1 MSKPFNPLL
10 LTDFYK
16 IEHYRQY
23 PAGTTMV
30 YSNLTARKSRI
41 PGVDKVVFFGL
52 QYFIKEYLI
61 KQFNEGF
68 FNRPKEEVMEE
79 YRRVVKN
86 TIGDL
91 PSYEHIEK
99 LHDLGYLPIRIKA
112 LPEGSK
118 VPIRVA
124 MLTIQNTHEEFAW
137 LTNFLESLMSAIIWL
152 PITSATI
159 AYEYKKLFTKYLSET
174 VGDTDFVQWMGH
186 DFSFRGMGGLEAA
199 VTSGMG
205 HLLSFTGTD
214 TIPAILALEEYYGAN
229 VEKEL
234 VGASVPAT
242 EHSVMCAGTGVEG
255 EFETFKRLITKT
267 YPSGIISIVSD
278 TFDLWQ
284 VLTVFMPSLKKEIL
298 ARDGKVVI
306 RPDSGD
312 PVDIICGRNFPVFES
327 VDEVEIAFAHNIVGT
342 VKFQVGEKVYKI
354 ISHSG
359 TDFKYE
365 EVAKTFEEK
374 GVIELLWDV
383 FGGTIV
389 NGYKVLNPKVGAI
402 YGDSITIERARQI
415 SERLIAKGF
424 APLLVYGI
432 GSFTYQYNTRDTFGM
447 AVKATAIKMAAYTAT
462 DPQERLDDVLIEIF
476 KDPVTDDGTKK
487 SAKGLIQVRE
497 VLEADGLG
505 KLHHKTYEMVDQ
517 QTEAEEKFGQLKVV
531 YEDGKLLEET
541 SLSEIRKL
549 LK

>member
-1 MSKPFNPLL
+1 MKPFNPLL

-16 IEHYRQY
+16 VGHVFQY
-23 PAGTTMV
+23 PQGTTMV

-41 PGVDKVVFFGL
+41 PEVDKVVFFGL

-61 KQFNEGF
+61 KQFKEGF
-68 FNRPKEEVMEE
+68 FDRPKEEVMEE
-79 YRRVVKN
+79 YRRIVKN
-86 TIGDL
+86 TIGEL

-137 LTNFLESLMSAIIWL
+137 LTNFLESLMSAILWL

-174 VGDTDFVQWMGH
+174 LGDTDFVQWMGH

-199 VTSGMG
+199 VLSGMG

-229 VEKEL
+229 VEREL
-234 VGASVPAT
+234 VGGSVPAT

-255 EFETFKRLITKT
+255 EFETFKRLITQT
-267 YPSGIISIVSD
+267 YPSGIVSIVSD

-284 VLTVFMPSLKKEIL
+284 VLTVFMPALKEEIL

-312 PVDIICGRNFPVFES
+312 PVDIICGYENRGHLEYDGVTGGPV
-327 VDEVEIAFAHNIVGT
+327 
-342 VKFQVGEKVYKI
+342 KV
-354 ISHSG
+354 
-359 TDFKYE
+359 TDL
-365 EVAKTFEEK
+365 KTGKVLSEHEYK

-447 AVKATAIKMAAYTAT
+447 AVKATAIKWNHRVGFDGNKEVYVEEM
-462 DPQERLDDVLIEIF
+462 VEIF
-476 KDPVTDDGTKK
+476 KDPITDDGTKK
-487 SAKGLIQVRE
+487 SAKGLIQIRE
-497 VLEADGLG
+497 VLESDSMG

-517 QTEAEEKFGQLKVV
+517 QTEAEEKFGQLRVI

-541 SLSEIRKL
+541 SLSEIRNR

>member
-1 MSKPFNPLL
+1 MKPFNPLL
-10 LTDFYK
+10 LTDYYK
-16 IEHYRQY
+16 VGHPFQY
-23 PAGTTMV
+23 PKGTVMV

-41 PGVDKVVFFGL
+41 PEVDNIIFFGL

-61 KQFNEGF
+61 GQFNEGF
-68 FNRPKEEVMEE
+68 FDRPKQEVMEE
-79 YRRVVKN
+79 YRRVIKN

-124 MLTIQNTHEEFAW
+124 FITIQNTHEDFAW

-174 VGDTDFVQWMGH
+174 IGDTSFAQWMGH

-214 TIPAILALEEYYGAN
+214 TIPAILALEKYYGAN

-255 EFETFKRLITKT
+255 EFNTFERLITKT
-267 YPSGIISIVSD
+267 YPEGIVSIVSD
-278 TFDLWQ
+278 TFDLWE
-284 VLTVFMPSLKKEIL
+284 VLTDFMPRLKEKIM
-298 ARDGKVVI
+298 ARPNGKVVI

-312 PVDIICGRNFPVFES
+312 PVDIICGKSEEIRLTSGNYES
-327 VDEVEIAFAHNIVGT
+327 HPLPGPEG
-342 VKFQVGEKVYKI
+342 
-354 ISHSG
+354 
-359 TDFKYE
+359 
-365 EVAKTFEEK
+365 K
-374 GVIELLWDV
+374 GVIELLWDT
-383 FGGTIV
+383 FGGTVV
-389 NGYKVLNPKVGAI
+389 NGYKVLDPHIGAI
-402 YGDSITIERARQI
+402 YGDSITIQRAKQI

-447 AVKATAIKMAAYTAT
+447 AIKATAIKHREVADISSSGVPIMATINS
-462 DPQERLDDVLIEIF
+462 LIEIF

-487 SAKGLIQVRE
+487 SAKGLIQIRE
-497 VLEADGLG
+497 VLESDSMG

-517 QTEAEEKFGQLKVV
+517 QTEAEEKFGQLRTVFL
-531 YEDGKLLEET
+531 DGKLIEET
-541 SLSEIRKL
+541 KLSEIRNR

>member
-1 MSKPFNPLL
+1 MKPFNPLL

-16 IEHYRQY
+16 IGHPFQY
-23 PAGTTMV
+23 PKGTTMV

-41 PGVDKVVFFGL
+41 PGIDKVIFFGL

-68 FNRPKEEVMEE
+68 FDRPKEEVIEE
-79 YRRVVKN
+79 YKRVVAN
-86 TIGDL
+86 TIGHL

-99 LHDLGYLPIRIKA
+99 LHDLGYLPVRIKA

-124 MLTIQNTHEEFAW
+124 MLTIQNTHPDFAW
-137 LTNFLESLMSAIIWL
+137 LTNFLESLMSAILWL
-152 PITSATI
+152 PITAATI

-174 VGDTDFVQWMGH
+174 LGDTDFVQWMGH

-199 VTSGMG
+199 ILSGMG
-205 HLLSFTGTD
+205 HLLSFIGTD
-214 TIPAILALEEYYGAN
+214 TIPAILALEKYYGADI
-229 VEKEL
+229 EKEL

-255 EFETFKRLITKT
+255 EFETFKRLITQT
-267 YPSGIISIVSD
+267 YPSGIVSIVSD

-284 VLTVFMPSLKKEIL
+284 VLTVFMPTLKDEIM
-298 ARDGKVVI
+298 ARNGKVVI

-312 PVDIICGRNFPVFES
+312 PVDIICGTYQPHHADYASRIQPE
-327 VDEVEIAFAHNIVGT
+327 H
-342 VKFQVGEKVYKI
+342 
-354 ISHSG
+354 
-359 TDFKYE
+359 
-365 EVAKTFEEK
+365 K
-374 GVIELLWDV
+374 GVIELLWDT

-389 NGYKVLNPKVGAI
+389 NGYKVLDPHVGAI
-402 YGDSITIERARQI
+402 YGDSITLERAKRI

-424 APLLVYGI
+424 APILVYGI

-447 AVKATAIKMAAYTAT
+447 AVKATAIKH
-462 DPQERLDDVLIEIF
+462 DGNLVEIF

-487 SAKGLIQVRE
+487 SAKGFIQVRE
-497 VLEADGLG
+497 VLEPDSKGNF
-505 KLHHKTYEMVDQ
+505 HHKTYEMVDQ
-517 QTEAEEKFGQLKVV
+517 QPEAEEKFGQLRTIFCNGVLV
-531 YEDGKLLEET
+531 EET
-541 SLSEIRKL
+541 TLSEIRNR